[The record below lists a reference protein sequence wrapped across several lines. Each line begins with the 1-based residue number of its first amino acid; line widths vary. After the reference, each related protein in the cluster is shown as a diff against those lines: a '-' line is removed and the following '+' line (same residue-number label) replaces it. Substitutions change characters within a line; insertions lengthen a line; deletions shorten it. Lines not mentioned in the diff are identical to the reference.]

1 MNTITTLKI
10 AAAGALLA
18 VAATACGT
26 ATATTEDS
34 GQDRKV
40 PQVGQPAHTPGH
52 IEPPRVVDGLD
63 LVRQAIVE

>member
-10 AAAGALLA
+10 AAAGVLLA
-18 VAATACGT
+18 VTATACGT
-26 ATATTEDS
+26 ATASSQGE
-34 GQDRKV
+34 GREV
-40 PQVGQPAHTPGH
+40 PQVEQPARTPGH